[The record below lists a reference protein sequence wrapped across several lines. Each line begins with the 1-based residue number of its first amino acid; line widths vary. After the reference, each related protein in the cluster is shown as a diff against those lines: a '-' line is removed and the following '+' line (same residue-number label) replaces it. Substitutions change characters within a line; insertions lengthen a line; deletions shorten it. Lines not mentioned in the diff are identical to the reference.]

1 MRNFF
6 VLFDAVAW
14 TFFILLLCFKN
25 QNDIPDIN
33 IEHLDKV
40 VHFIFHFGFTLL
52 WFLYFKNV
60 FQKSSF
66 KPIAI
71 SLWFLS
77 LLFGLIIEFLQQQ
90 ITDNRSADS
99 FDVLFN
105 AIGASVAVLSACK
118 SKFLQDL

>member
-25 QNDIPDIN
+25 QKDIPDID
-33 IEHLDKV
+33 IVHFDKF

-60 FQKSSF
+60 FQKSSY

-71 SLWFLS
+71 NLWFLS
-77 LLFGLIIEFLQQQ
+77 LLFGLIVEFLQQQ
-90 ITDNRSADS
+90 ITDNRSADII
-99 FDVLFN
+99 DVLFN
-105 AIGASVAVLSACK
+105 AIGASIAVLSVYK
-118 SKFLQDL
+118 SKFLQEL